1 VVASGCTDRTE
12 AVVRHRAARDFRIR
26 LFLQP
31 RREGK
36 AAAVNQ
42 FLSQAREKLL
52 ILCSADLV
60 LQEDTIEQLIVP
72 FENPEIGITTCRPVP
87 VNDCDQFM
95 GFAAHLLWNLHHQIN
110 LSSFKCGE
118 VIAFRKS
125 FERIPYR
132 TPTDEASIEPVIRG
146 QGYR

>member
-1 VVASGCTDRTE
+1 MSRGGGIKKMRDGAEHSSRPTIACTVGIMAYNEGPNIGRLLESLEAQKQTRANITEIIVVASGCTDSTE
-12 AVVRHRAARDFRIR
+12 AVVKHRAARDFRIR

-60 LQEDTIEQLIVP
+60 LQEDTI
-72 FENPEIGITTCRPVP
+72 
-87 VNDCDQFM
+87 
-95 GFAAHLLWNLHHQIN
+95 
-110 LSSFKCGE
+110 
-118 VIAFRKS
+118 
-125 FERIPYR
+125 
-132 TPTDEASIEPVIRG
+132 
-146 QGYR
+146 